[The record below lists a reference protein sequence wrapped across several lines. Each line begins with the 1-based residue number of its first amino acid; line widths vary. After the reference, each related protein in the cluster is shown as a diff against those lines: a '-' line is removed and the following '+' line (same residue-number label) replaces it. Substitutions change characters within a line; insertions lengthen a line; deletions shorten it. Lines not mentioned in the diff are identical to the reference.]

1 MTVLIKTSKGVVI
14 YLFGIHIV
22 AIFTLWLIEIDVIFS
37 SLLSMLICLSLFVYC
52 RRYLGVMRH
61 KRLTQLRLD
70 KQNQCFLSFSDNSLK
85 GPYSL
90 KGSVIF
96 NVALIIYLGS
106 GKHFLS
112 KPLFIPRDAVDDK
125 AWRQLRVRLRDPDS
139 WD

>member
-1 MTVLIKTSKGVVI
+1 MTVLIKTSRGVVI

-52 RRYLGVMRH
+52 RRYLSVMRH

-96 NVALIIYLGS
+96 NVALIMYLRS
-106 GKHFLS
+106 GKHLSS
-112 KPLFIPRDAVDDK
+112 KPLFIPKDAVDDK

>member
-1 MTVLIKTSKGVVI
+1 MTVLIKTSRGVVI

-61 KRLTQLRLD
+61 TRLTQLRLD

-96 NVALIIYLGS
+96 NVALIMYLRS
-106 GKHFLS
+106 GKHLLS
-112 KPLFIPRDAVDDK
+112 KPVFIPKDAVDDK

>member
-1 MTVLIKTSKGVVI
+1 MTVLIKTSRGVVI

-22 AIFTLWLIEIDVIFS
+22 ATFTLWLIEIDVIFS

-52 RRYLGVMRH
+52 RHFLGVMRH

-96 NVALIIYLGS
+96 NVALIMYLGS

-112 KPLFIPRDAVDDK
+112 KPVFIPKDAVDDK